1 MTPLCSRSGRM
12 LSKCLPIMC
21 NAHELGVPV
30 ACRDEFACASRPS
43 EELSSGFEIGWS
55 SLQVG
60 SSGSAVL
67 YLSVPSWQ
75 LTHAHVGP
83 GGGAGRPDP
92 RPAEATTTPPDSL
105 ESPIQGR
112 VATPAA
118 SCPSRWQVTV
128 CQRQRTLGAG
138 PAASRQTAS
147 RAHHCSDRPESTSS
161 IPLRSRPG
169 PPGRHVARPPGPA
182 AAGGDT
188 CQVRA
193 CACVTCRRPAA
204 TSPGAA
210 PAVAT
215 DAH

>member
-92 RPAEATTTPPDSL
+92 RPAEATTTPPDSR
-105 ESPIQGR
+105 ESDSGPRRNPRLRRAPHGGR
-112 VATPAA
+112 
-118 SCPSRWQVTV
+118 
-128 CQRQRTLGAG
+128 
-138 PAASRQTAS
+138 
-147 RAHHCSDRPESTSS
+147 
-161 IPLRSRPG
+161 LRSASASG
-169 PPGRHVARPPGPA
+169 PSAPARRRRARPPA
-182 AAGGDT
+182 ART
-188 CQVRA
+188 
-193 CACVTCRRPAA
+193 TAA
-204 TSPGAA
+204 TARRAA
-210 PAVAT
+210 S
-215 DAH
+215 H

>member
-105 ESPIQGR
+105 ESPIQGPGR
-112 VATPAA
+112 VATPG
-118 SCPSRWQVTV
+118 CVVPLTV
-128 CQRQRTLGAG
+128 AG
-138 PAASRQTAS
+138 YGLPAPADPR
-147 RAHHCSDRPESTSS
+147 R
-161 IPLRSRPG
+161 RPG
-169 PPGRHVARPPGPA
+169 GVTPDRQPRAPLQRPPGE
-182 AAGGDT
+182 
-188 CQVRA
+188 
-193 CACVTCRRPAA
+193 
-204 TSPGAA
+204 
-210 PAVAT
+210 
-215 DAH
+215 